1 MLQIVSDVNSMRSK
15 RSQVRVCA
23 YLLCDVFFL
32 RFNTRA
38 LQRAIWSKFLDRN
51 LFLVASFF
59 FLGGCFEIFESLSC
73 ILLLYVMMILLIN
86 KNSAISEKI
95 LHLSFLLSLF

>member
-51 LFLVASFF
+51 LFLVASFLF
-59 FLGGCFEIFESLSC
+59 WVAALKFLNLSRAYFC
-73 ILLLYVMMILLIN
+73 YM
-86 KNSAISEKI
+86 
-95 LHLSFLLSLF
+95 